1 MTNNKTDNI
10 VIERNKKQTNVKLL
24 AIDQFVVS
32 NIIEPTEVFLKDKS
46 FVGWGETNN
55 YPDYIEDLYQNVS
68 TLHSIIDG
76 TTDYVCGDRI
86 ICNVINFETR
96 INSKGETIEDLIN
109 WIAKDLVKYNGFA
122 LNIIKNKLGTIAE
135 IYYLDFKRVRSNK
148 EGTKLYYSTDWAGK
162 SWGRV
167 KYVEYDSFLSEEGQS
182 KGSTIFYYK
191 NDINRVYPTP
201 MYAAAVVACEIEK
214 KMNEYHLNNISNSF
228 SSNYI
233 INFNNGRPSDEIQE
247 EIEMEVYDKFCGV
260 ENSGR
265 PMLSFNNDKDSE
277 TTVTKIDADSFID
290 KYNTLAER
298 SQQEIFTSF
307 RATPNLFGIP
317 TKTTGFSEQEYN
329 EAYKLYNKTVI
340 KPMQKKIQKAMDKIF
355 GMENSITIIPFA
367 LDALEEKND

>member
-1 MTNNKTDNI
+1 MTNN
-10 VIERNKKQTNVKLL
+10 EKKQTNVKFL
-24 AIDQFVVS
+24 AIDQFVES
-32 NIIEPTEVFLKDKS
+32 NIIAPTEVYVKDKS
-46 FVGWGETNN
+46 FVGWGEMNN
-55 YPDYIEDLYQNVS
+55 YPEYIEDLYQNVS

-76 TTDYVCGDRI
+76 TTDYVCGDKI
-86 ICNVINFETR
+86 TTTVINFQER
-96 INSKGETIEDLIN
+96 INSKGETFEDLVS

-122 LNIIKNKLGTIAE
+122 LNVIKNKLGTIAE

-148 EGTKLYYSTDWAGK
+148 EGTKFYYSTDWAGK
-162 SWGRV
+162 SYGRV
-167 KYVEYDSFLSEEGQS
+167 KYVEYDSFTSDEG
-182 KGSTIFYYK
+182 KDKASTIFYYK
-191 NDINRVYPTP
+191 NDVNRVYPTP
-201 MYAAAVVACEIEK
+201 MYAAAVTACEIEK
-214 KMNEYHLNNISNSF
+214 KMNTYHLNNISNSF

-265 PMLSFNNDKDSE
+265 PMLSFNNNKDSE
-277 TTVTKIDADSFID
+277 TSVTKIDADSFID

-329 EAYKLYNKTVI
+329 EAYKLYNRTVI
-340 KPMQKKIQKAMDKIF
+340 KPMQKKIEKAFDKIF
-355 GMENSITIIPFA
+355 GQQDSISIVPFA
-367 LDALEEKND
+367 IDALEEKNN